1 MKNTQLVQPHID
13 LSEEEPDLASPHYD
27 AEIFPDTGEAA
38 VSPAEPDWS
47 APGLAE
53 TISQA
58 RLSTGL
64 LSSVTGAFGVPG
76 QLIDLPS
83 FYSGALLHIARI
95 ARFYGFDPTHPGERQ
110 FALQILA
117 IGHLPT
123 REGRLKELTKVYV
136 PGKKTLYASEL
147 AALITS
153 RASVLS
159 IYKFAAR
166 ALSGR
171 FRALIPGIG
180 AATNTAANLKTME
193 AVLETAVTAY
203 HRRMLLRDSLAQD

>member
-1 MKNTQLVQPHID
+1 MKNTQLFQPHID
-13 LSEEEPDLASPHYD
+13 LNEESPDLASPHYD
-27 AEIFPDTGEAA
+27 AEIFPDTGEA
-38 VSPAEPDWS
+38 VFQSAEPDWS

-64 LSSVTGAFGVPG
+64 LSSVTGAFGLPG
-76 QLIDLPS
+76 QLIDLPG
-83 FYSGALLHIARI
+83 FYSSALLHVARI
-95 ARFYGFDPTHPGERQ
+95 ARFYGFDPTHPGESR
-110 FALQILA
+110 FALQLLA

-123 REGRLKELTKVYV
+123 QESRLKELTKIYV
-136 PGKKTLYASEL
+136 PGKKTLYAGEL

-159 IYKFAAR
+159 IYKFAAK

-171 FRALIPGIG
+171 FRSLLPGIG
-180 AATNTAANLKTME
+180 AATNVAANLKTME
-193 AVLETAVTAY
+193 AILETAVTAY
-203 HRRMLLRDSLAQD
+203 HRRMMLRDSLAQD